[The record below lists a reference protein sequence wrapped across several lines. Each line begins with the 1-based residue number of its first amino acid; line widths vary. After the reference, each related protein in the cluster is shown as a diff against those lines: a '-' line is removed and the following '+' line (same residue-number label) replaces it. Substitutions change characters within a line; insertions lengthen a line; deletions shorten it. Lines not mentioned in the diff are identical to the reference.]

1 MQAYYSLAQSY
12 NGEIFSEST
21 LLLISFFALAITII
35 IFYLL
40 SKEHITFIFSR
51 SSSLRPKDEGKI
63 ICNNDS
69 EKINYLFDYNNDN
82 FKEIL
87 KLRNSENMSV
97 LQQAATLAL
106 VISIFFLFGKAT
118 LEVQSNL
125 SFFLPLTL
133 YLAFAFVCLLIS
145 FISLFSAIQAPFK
158 LPPNLFDYIKSTE
171 SFDEKEIKNTFI
183 KKWVSVATAN
193 YVSNKRKMDLMYI
206 SRKYLL
212 YSLIFLLISLIFFVL
227 KIIIT

>member
-1 MQAYYSLAQSY
+1 MYYSLAQNY
-12 NGEIFSEST
+12 NSETFSECS
-21 LLLISFFALAITII
+21 LLLISFFALVIMVIL
-35 IFYLL
+35 FYLF
-40 SKEHITFIFSR
+40 SKKHISFIFNKKA
-51 SSSLRPKDEGKI
+51 SLQIKDEGNI
-63 ICNNDS
+63 TFCSNDS
-69 EKINYLFDYNNDN
+69 KKIKYLFDYNNDN

-171 SFDEKEIKNTFI
+171 SFDEKEIKNSFI
-183 KKWVSVATAN
+183 KRWVSVATAN

-227 KIIIT
+227 KRIIT